1 MNYFQRLKA
10 LKLPSLQRRRERY
23 CIIHMYKLLHNISP
37 NDLNIK
43 FKPPDRRGIRAVVP
57 PLHRRA
63 SRKAQQQYDASFAV
77 LGPRL
82 WNAIPAQTTL
92 KPTLSSFK
100 SSLQKFLDATPDE
113 PPTRGYMVADNNSI
127 LSKHLA
133 GGLQKMTRW
142 PRWSRP
148 DASISA

>member
-63 SRKAQQQYDASFAV
+63 SRKAQHQYDASFAV

-82 WNAIPAQTTL
+82 WNAIPAKTTV

-100 SSLQKFLDATPDE
+100 SSLQKFLIATPDE
-113 PPTRGYMVADNNSI
+113 PPTIGYAVAD
-127 LSKHLA
+127 
-133 GGLQKMTRW
+133 GLQLMTRW
-142 PRWSRP
+142 SRLSRLE
-148 DASISA
+148 ANISA